1 MAMQIITNNKPRE
14 LIYGYQLTAKEKS
27 GFEYMEDL
35 EYETFVRYQGITFAV
50 GDFMRLSD
58 DSEEAKQGWHG
69 VYGMN
74 AFCGILIKLDK
85 DMEWVI
91 MGKVLC

>member
-1 MAMQIITNNKPRE
+1 MAMQIVTNNKPRPM
-14 LIYGYQLTAKEKS
+14 IYGYELSDKEKS
-27 GFEYMEDL
+27 EFEYMEDL

>member
-1 MAMQIITNNKPRE
+1 MAMQIITNNKPRA
-14 LIYGYQLTAKEKS
+14 LIYGYELSDKEKS
-27 GFEYMEDL
+27 EFEYMEDL
-35 EYETFVRYQGITFAV
+35 EYETFIRYQGMTFALS
-50 GDFMRLSD
+50 DFMRLSD

-85 DMEWVI
+85 DMEWVV